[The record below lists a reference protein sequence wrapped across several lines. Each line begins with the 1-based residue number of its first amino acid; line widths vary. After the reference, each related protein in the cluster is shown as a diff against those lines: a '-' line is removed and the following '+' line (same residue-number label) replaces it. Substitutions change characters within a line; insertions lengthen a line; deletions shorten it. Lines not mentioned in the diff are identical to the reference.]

1 MELLYLDLETFSEA
15 DLKKVG
21 SYAYAEHPSTE
32 ILLAIYAIDDGEVH
46 CWDCTA
52 DDKMPDD
59 LKRALRQVQRH
70 KAKIVGQNFLMFDR
84 LVIKNVWGVELDTRD
99 IIDTM
104 ICAFRHSLPGSLAGL
119 CEVLQIDEDLAK
131 DKSGKALINRFSK
144 PTPKNYKIRRYD
156 RTTHP
161 EEWKAFVKYGISDVT
176 SMREVYHSMPQ
187 WGNTEFENTVLE
199 VDQRIN
205 DRGFYVDTA
214 LANAAIEAVK
224 QHKDQ
229 LQWDARAKFGGK
241 LTGKD
246 FLPILRDLAPGH
258 EILNA
263 QKSTLNDLLAD
274 DDLPDDAR
282 TLIEMRLGASSTAS
296 TKYNPLLLGLSA
308 DGRRR
313 GCIQYGGASR
323 TLRFA
328 GKGFQPQNLARGYY
342 DDDPEDKVIRMPG
355 ESERNYL
362 LRKHAL
368 STGIDMLLKGRAH
381 WAYDVSKLT
390 ATTVRSC
397 VVPTP
402 GNKLLVADY
411 SNVEGRGLAW
421 LAGEKTALA
430 TFEAGL
436 DIYCVTAGKM
446 FGLDP
451 DHIKKMRKDLRQIGK
466 ACLHRNTQVLTD
478 TGFKDI
484 MAVTSTDKVWNGA
497 KWVNTNGAKLMGWK
511 PVISLD
517 GVLMTE
523 DHRILAHSWLEAKEL
538 ASHKYILGH
547 ALMKGSDAWS
557 SYESYQKETGIDN
570 CSHNAIAEKCRVG
583 LCSTMYAMGGQ
594 RNATPVQWKPQRDT
608 VNSTSAMKTQCQTT
622 NTGLDSLIGYRQPS
636 VVATTRKTNDTITTA
651 GEGYQFSTYGTPTSA
666 RFLHMYKQYLAGTT
680 QNLKWIAKTTTVT
693 TRLGTFG
700 LSAVRRTATT
710 EEKYLNFSAATML
723 PLPGLLNLN
732 GKLLYCE
739 PVYDLINVEHGNRF
753 LIKSASGYL
762 LAHNCELG
770 LGYGGGVAAFLTFA
784 KNLGLDLYAM
794 AETMKGT
801 FPDHIWAAA
810 KRGYEYARIQEKN
823 KKGFAGQKAER
834 PSYDLPKNVW
844 LTCDSIKRMW
854 RESHPATCQF
864 WNDLESAAMN
874 AIKDPGTAYWA
885 GAPVRENG
893 DRAIKIIRTFTKEKG
908 ERVPGW
914 WLKVELPSGRVLSYP
929 GIGISVEKQIDEDD
943 DRTEYRERIRYMG
956 QNQTTRQWSK
966 QYTYGGKLSEN
977 VTQALCR
984 DLLAY
989 ALVNVELNMKWP
1001 IVLHV
1006 HDEIVCDVPKTDEYS
1021 IQGLIRKMCELPS
1034 WAGGF
1039 PLAATGDELMRYAK

>member
-84 LVIKNVWGVELDTRD
+84 LVIKNVWGIELDPRD

-104 ICAFRHSLPGSLAGL
+104 ICAFRHSLPGSLAAL

-131 DKSGKALINRFSK
+131 DKRGKALINRFSK

-156 RTTHP
+156 RITHP
-161 EEWKAFVKYGISDVT
+161 EEWKAFIKYGVSDIT
-176 SMREVYHSMPQ
+176 SMREVYHSLPQ
-187 WGNTEFENTVLE
+187 WGNTEFENTVLA

-263 QKSTLNDLLAD
+263 QKSTLHDLLAD

-282 TLIEMRLGASSTAS
+282 TIIEMRLGASSTAS
-296 TKYNPLLLGLSA
+296 TKYNPLLLGLST

-342 DDDPEDKVIRMPG
+342 DDDPEDKIKPLPG
-355 ESERNYL
+355 ETYKNYR
-362 LRKHAL
+362 LRKLAL

-397 VVPTP
+397 VTPTP

-436 DIYCVTAGKM
+436 DIYCETAGKM
-446 FGLDP
+446 FGMEP
-451 DHIKKMRKDLRQIGK
+451 DYIKKNRKDIRQIGK
-466 ACLHRNTQVLTD
+466 A
-478 TGFKDI
+478 
-484 MAVTSTDKVWNGA
+484 
-497 KWVNTNGAKLMGWK
+497 
-511 PVISLD
+511 
-517 GVLMTE
+517 
-523 DHRILAHSWLEAKEL
+523 
-538 ASHKYILGH
+538 
-547 ALMKGSDAWS
+547 
-557 SYESYQKETGIDN
+557 
-570 CSHNAIAEKCRVG
+570 
-583 LCSTMYAMGGQ
+583 
-594 RNATPVQWKPQRDT
+594 
-608 VNSTSAMKTQCQTT
+608 
-622 NTGLDSLIGYRQPS
+622 
-636 VVATTRKTNDTITTA
+636 
-651 GEGYQFSTYGTPTSA
+651 
-666 RFLHMYKQYLAGTT
+666 
-680 QNLKWIAKTTTVT
+680 
-693 TRLGTFG
+693 
-700 LSAVRRTATT
+700 
-710 EEKYLNFSAATML
+710 
-723 PLPGLLNLN
+723 
-732 GKLLYCE
+732 
-739 PVYDLINVEHGNRF
+739 
-753 LIKSASGYL
+753 
-762 LAHNCELG
+762 CELG

-801 FPDHIWAAA
+801 FPEHIWAAA
-810 KRGYEYARIQEKN
+810 KRGYEYVRIQEKN
-823 KKGFAGQKAER
+823 KKGFNGQKAER
-834 PSYDLPKNVW
+834 PAYDLPKNVW

-864 WNDLESAAMN
+864 WTDLESAAMN

-885 GAPVRENG
+885 GAAVRENG
-893 DRAIKIIRTFTKEKG
+893 DRAIKITRTFTKEKG

-989 ALVNVELNMKWP
+989 ALVNVELNQGWP

-1021 IQGLIRKMCELPS
+1021 IQGLISKMCELPS
-1034 WAGGF
+1034 WAAGF